1 MWTREN
7 RRVFA
12 VVEHLREQAGVP
24 LGDAPDLG
32 YYLVRDIGLFRLLN
46 NAIDGYSMDRLG
58 GWNRRA
64 NRRIISALTPHGGAR
79 GAVMLTVTLGEMLAH
94 KGLDIQ
100 AQRDAVAEH
109 FDPPPED
116 REVIAAVS
124 EGGLTPRTASVASL
138 LALERATDHST
149 IRSLP
154 FLRGARRDRLAR
166 PSYREH

>member
-1 MWTREN
+1 VFERAKMWTREN

-94 KGLDIQ
+94 KGLD
-100 AQRDAVAEH
+100 
-109 FDPPPED
+109 PCLPGT
-116 REVIAAVS
+116 S
-124 EGGLTPRTASVASL
+124 LTIGATGFEPATL
-138 LALERATDHST
+138 LAPADCANRVKGSGTLSGLRACAHN
-149 IRSLP
+149 P
-154 FLRGARRDRLAR
+154 KQ
-166 PSYREH
+166 